1 MAPDPPRRRRSISR
15 ELTLGLVITIM
26 VISTLAITG
35 IYLNLSARA
44 ETLLQ
49 VKADEY
55 LDFTVDTLSAP
66 MWDIARENIRDIGLS
81 LARSDFLVGIR
92 VVDADGRVL
101 LDHQK
106 SPTGPVI
113 GRSGPVLYEGEQIGR
128 VDLTLSAGRFM
139 ADRRQMLPTTVGIL
153 LAVVVCLLVVT
164 GIYTR
169 MLLKNP
175 LDRLGAVVAAYAEG
189 RYDAARADIPYAEF
203 APLVAVLHEMGETII
218 HQMGELTAAE
228 EKYRNIYENAV
239 VGIFQE
245 DPRGRFLGVN
255 QTLAGMLGYDDP
267 EQALAA
273 CRDVGSR
280 LYRRAEDREKFIRV
294 CDRLGR
300 FTDMETQW
308 RRRDG
313 ESIWVSLSGRKV
325 ADDAG
330 RLLYCEGIAED
341 ITEKKRFEAE
351 LSRYR
356 AHLEELVDQRTR
368 ELAAAKE
375 EAERA
380 NTAKSAFLANMSHEI
395 RTPMNA
401 IIGLSSLSLG
411 LDLPPKAEAHMKTLR
426 KSARHLLDLIDN
438 ILDFSKIEAGQLALE
453 ESDFSLRNL
462 LDELVEMFAG
472 PIAEKGI
479 AMDRHIDPGIPD
491 RLRGD
496 PLRLRQILIN
506 LVNNAVKFTEEGE
519 IAVRAALEA
528 SGDDGVLLRFTVRD
542 TGIGIP
548 PEERA
553 RLFTSF
559 MQADNST
566 TRKYGGTGLG
576 LAISKRLAELL
587 GGEIRVD
594 RPGEVGLNAG
604 TQFSF
609 TARFGLAVH
618 PAESAETPGPETG
631 LDRPDADLA
640 GVRVLLAEDNRINQE
655 VALEILRGSGA
666 AVAVVE
672 NGAAAVDAVRKA
684 RYDAVLMDVQMP
696 TMDGLEAARIIRKDL
711 GLETLPIIALTA
723 HALDG
728 DRKRCLAVGMN
739 DYISKPIDPEKL
751 FRTLRRWIGDAPNR
765 HGP

>member
-26 VISTLAITG
+26 VISALAISG

-49 VKADEY
+49 IKADEY
-55 LDFTVDTLSAP
+55 LDFTVDTLSTP

-101 LDHQK
+101 LDHRK
-106 SPTGPVI
+106 PPAGPVI
-113 GRSGPVLYEGEQIGR
+113 RRSGPVYYEGQRIGR

-139 ADRRQMLPTTVGIL
+139 AGRRQMLLTTVGIL
-153 LAVVVCLLVVT
+153 LAVVACLLAVT

-175 LDRLGAVVAAYAEG
+175 MDRLGALVNAYAEG

-203 APLVAVLHEMGETII
+203 TPLVEVLQKMGETIT

-228 EKYRNIYENAV
+228 EKYRNIYETAV

-245 DPRGRFLGVN
+245 DPRGRFLSVN
-255 QTLAGMLGYDDP
+255 QTLAGMLGCDDP

-273 CRDVGSR
+273 YGDVGSQ
-280 LYRRAEDREKFIRV
+280 LYHRAEDREKFIRV

-300 FTDMETQW
+300 FTDMETRW

-313 ESIWVSLSGRKV
+313 EVIWVSLSGRKV

-330 RLLYCEGIAED
+330 GLLYCEGIAED
-341 ITEKKRFEAE
+341 ITEKKRFETE

-401 IIGLSSLSLG
+401 IIGLSNLSLG

-453 ESDFSLRNL
+453 ECDFSLRDL
-462 LDELVEMFAG
+462 LDELVEMFDG

-506 LVNNAVKFTEEGE
+506 LVNNAVKFTDEGE
-519 IAVRAALEA
+519 IAVRTALEA

-559 MQADNST
+559 TQADSST

-594 RPGEVGLNAG
+594 RPGEAGSNAG

-618 PAESAETPGPETG
+618 PAESAALPGPETG
-631 LDRPDADLA
+631 SDRPDADLA
-640 GVRVLLAEDNRINQE
+640 GIRVLLAEDNRINQE
-655 VALEILRGSGA
+655 VALEILRQSGA
-666 AVAVVE
+666 EVAVVE
-672 NGAAAVDAVRKA
+672 NGAAAVDAVRKG

-751 FRTLRRWIGDAPNR
+751 FRTLRRWVGDDPNR

>member
-1 MAPDPPRRRRSISR
+1 MAPDPPRRRRSLSR

-26 VISTLAITG
+26 VISALAITG

-44 ETLLQ
+44 EKLLQ

-92 VVDADGRVL
+92 VLDADGRVL
-101 LDHQK
+101 FDHQK
-106 SPTGPVI
+106 SPPGPVI
-113 GRSGPVLYEGEQIGR
+113 RRSGAVLYEGERIGR
-128 VDLTLSAGRFM
+128 VDLSLSAGRFM
-139 ADRRQMLPTTVGIL
+139 ADRRRMLLTTVGIL
-153 LAVVVCLLVVT
+153 LAVVACLLAVT

-203 APLVAVLHEMGETII
+203 TPLVEVLQKMGETIT

-255 QTLAGMLGYDDP
+255 QTLARMLGYDDP
-267 EQALAA
+267 DEAMAA
-273 CRDVGSR
+273 RGEAGTQ
-280 LYRRAEDREKFIRV
+280 LYQRAEDREKFIRV

-308 RRRDG
+308 LRRDG
-313 ESIWVSLSGRKV
+313 EAIWVSLSGRKV
-325 ADDAG
+325 ADDDGA
-330 RLLYCEGIAED
+330 LLYCEGIAED

-356 AHLEELVDQRTR
+356 AHLEELVEQRTR

-380 NTAKSAFLANMSHEI
+380 NAAKSAFLANMSHEI

-401 IIGLSSLSLG
+401 IIGLSSLSMG
-411 LDLPPKAEAHMKTLR
+411 LDLPPKAGAHMKTLR

-438 ILDFSKIEAGQLALE
+438 ILDFSKIEAGQLTLE
-453 ESDFSLRNL
+453 ECDFSLRDL

-472 PIAEKGI
+472 PITDKGI
-479 AMDRHIDPGIPD
+479 AMDRHIDPDIPD

-519 IAVRAALEA
+519 IAIRADLAESA
-528 SGDDGVLLRFTVRD
+528 DDDVCLRFTVRD

-553 RLFTSF
+553 HLFTSF
-559 MQADNST
+559 MQADSST

-594 RPGEVGLNAG
+594 PPEAAGAGTG

-609 TARFGLAVH
+609 TAWFGPAAG
-618 PAESAETPGPETG
+618 PAEDPGAAAPESRR
-631 LDRPDADLA
+631 DRPVTDLA
-640 GVRVLLAEDNRINQE
+640 GIRVLLAEDNRINQE
-655 VALEILRGSGA
+655 VALEILQGRGVEA
-666 AVAVVE
+666 AVVE
-672 NGAAAVDAVRKA
+672 NGAEAVDAVRKG

-696 TMDGLEAARIIRKDL
+696 VMDGLEAARAIRMEL
-711 GLETLPIIALTA
+711 GRKTLPIIALTA

-728 DRKRCLAVGMN
+728 DRKRCLAEGMN

-751 FRTLRRWIGDAPNR
+751 FRTLLRWVGDDKNR
-765 HGP
+765 HGA